1 MVDLTRKPEKSFP
14 MTDQTREIIG
24 TGAGILT
31 TSAFIPQAY
40 RVWSRL
46 PKPAEDISLLTFLIV
61 AVGVSGWL
69 TFGWAVKSKSML
81 ISNGITLVLYVSILL
96 YKLIYG

>member
-1 MVDLTRKPEKSFP
+1 
-14 MTDQTREIIG
+14 MTDRTRELIG

-31 TSAFIPQAY
+31 TSAFIPQVY
-40 RVWSRL
+40 HIWSRL
-46 PKPAEDISLLTFLIV
+46 PEPAEDVSLATFLIV
-61 AVGVSGWL
+61 AVGVTGWL

-81 ISNGITLVLYVSILL
+81 FSNGITLALYLSILV